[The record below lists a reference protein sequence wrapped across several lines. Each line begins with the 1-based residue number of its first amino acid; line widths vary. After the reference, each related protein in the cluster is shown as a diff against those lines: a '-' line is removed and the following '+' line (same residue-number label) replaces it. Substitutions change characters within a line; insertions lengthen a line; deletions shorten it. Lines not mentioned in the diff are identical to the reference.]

1 MMSPAS
7 SVDTSAIDAVLTI
20 IEEMNHGTPLGEAL
34 EPLRHRFA
42 DPVAADAAERVVVEL
57 LRHLAR
63 TNRPLAAEHWTA
75 LFEGSSA
82 HELPGD
88 AMLDVLLPLA
98 AEAGRVTL
106 PELALL
112 GERRFVAALVQLA
125 VVVFALVTETG
136 NVPARALL
144 GEVRLRLMGTVGSN
158 SDIPMTMKEQR

>member
-1 MMSPAS
+1 
-7 SVDTSAIDAVLTI
+7 
-20 IEEMNHGTPLGEAL
+20 
-34 EPLRHRFA
+34 
-42 DPVAADAAERVVVEL
+42 
-57 LRHLAR
+57 
-63 TNRPLAAEHWTA
+63 
-75 LFEGSSA
+75 
-82 HELPGD
+82 
-88 AMLDVLLPLA
+88 MLDVLLPLA